1 MARYKIV
8 KVCWQD
14 SEASSGWE
22 PSDSQLAWARDEKI
36 GVCESIGV
44 LVHKGRN
51 SIALVCTVAHKYHKT
66 GGEAEIMLCLKIPR
80 KTVISIETVGH
91 VEGWPA

>member
-14 SEASSGWE
+14 SEASSAWE
-22 PSDSQLAWARDEKI
+22 SADTQLIWAKDDKI
-36 GVCESIGV
+36 SLCESIGV

-51 SIALVCTVAHKYHKT
+51 SVTLVGSIAHKNHKT
-66 GGEAEIMLCLKIPR
+66 EGAAEIMLCLKIPR
-80 KTVISIETVGH
+80 KAVISIETVGH